1 MSKLWS
7 GDTLAQKDAER
18 KKQKASRIM
27 MSEPNDDAPA
37 SAWFDEDAG
46 LEIED
51 TLAEIEEVESRFD
64 EAAFAL
70 AEQPTDPEC
79 LANFQEAKNQKMR

>member
-1 MSKLWS
+1 MEWS

-51 TLAEIEEVESRFD
+51 SLAEIEEVKSRF
-64 EAAFAL
+64 EQAAFAL
-70 AEQPTDPEC
+70 PNSLQILSVLPI
-79 LANFQEAKNQKMR
+79 FKKQRIRR